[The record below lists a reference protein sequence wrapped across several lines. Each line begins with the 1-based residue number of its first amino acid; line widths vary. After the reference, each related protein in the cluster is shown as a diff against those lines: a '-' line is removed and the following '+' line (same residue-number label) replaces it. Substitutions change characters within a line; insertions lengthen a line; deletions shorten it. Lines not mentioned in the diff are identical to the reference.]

1 MKILDSNQELNDW
14 YKEYQEAK
22 NNSAQLMSDCIP
34 RDSPGVDFDAF
45 YEIISKVARNWA
57 SEQAIPIL
65 KHLFSH
71 LDRNKD
77 QVSNYIILKKKII

>member
-1 MKILDSNQELNDW
+1 MFVLDSNQELHDW
-14 YKEYQEAK
+14 YKEYLEAK

-45 YEIISKVARNWA
+45 YELISKVARNWA

-65 KHLFSH
+65 KRLFSH

-77 QVSNYIILKKKII
+77 EVSYYILFKK